1 MSFLDKEVRAAFG
14 RVLVGIRKHKN
25 LTREVAANRSG
36 FAVSS
41 LLNWERGNV
50 SLSMDNFFR
59 LCNAFQVK
67 PSKMVSLI
75 EFELQRRKDVDSKTN
90 ENA

>member
-1 MSFLDKEVRAAFG
+1 MHNPKEVRLALG
-14 RVLVGIRKHKN
+14 TVLKGIRAYRG
-25 LTREVAANRSG
+25 LTKDKAAELYGLS
-36 FAVSS
+36 ASS
-41 LLNWERGNV
+41 LVNWEKGSV

-90 ENA
+90 EDA

>member
-1 MSFLDKEVRAAFG
+1 MKFEGKEIRIALG
-14 RVLVGIRKHKN
+14 TVLKGIRAYRG
-25 LTREVAANRSG
+25 LTKDKAAELYGLS
-36 FAVSS
+36 VSS
-41 LLNWERGNV
+41 LVNWEKGSV

-90 ENA
+90 EDA